1 MDKDKRPSLV
11 FIASRFPYPLE
22 KGDKLRAF
30 NLLKGLSKTHQIHL
44 IALSNEDI
52 QETWYNE
59 VKPFTSE
66 VTVYKLNPI
75 LQWFRIIFCL
85 FTNQPFQLAFFTS
98 FTIKRSIKKQ
108 LASLAPDHIFCQM
121 IRPAEYVKN
130 YHHCNKTIDYMDT
143 LSVGMERRAQKAPW
157 VTRWIYKMEA
167 QRLKEYEQRI
177 FNYFE
182 FQTMISQQDVHYI
195 AHPDQRK
202 IQVIPNGIDT
212 DFFYPMNRSEATY
225 DLVFVGN
232 LSYAPNIDAMQWFA
246 EHVLTHEPNWRLLV
260 AGANPSAAFVQSLKK
275 YPNISVEGWQP
286 DIRTAYARGS
296 VFIAPMQIGTG
307 MQNKLLEAMAMGIP
321 CITTPLASEALDVIP
336 GKDLLVARNEEEFL
350 KHIRFLLN
358 NQEEA
363 KVLGGQGRI
372 TVTKIYSWERAINAL
387 DALLIPLR

>member
-1 MDKDKRPSLV
+1 MDKDKRPTLV

-44 IALSNEDI
+44 IALSSEEI
-52 QETWYNE
+52 KESWFNE
-59 VKPFTSE
+59 VKPFTSAI
-66 VTVYKLNPI
+66 TVYKLNPL

-85 FTNQPFQLAFFTS
+85 LTNQPFQVAYFTS
-98 FTIKRSIKKQ
+98 FTVKRSIKKQ
-108 LASLAPDHIFCQM
+108 LASLAPNHIFCQM

-143 LSVGMERRAQKAPW
+143 LSIGMERRAQKAPW
-157 VTRWIYKMEA
+157 ITRWIYKMES

-212 DFFYPMNRSEATY
+212 DFFYPMNRPKDAY

-246 EHVLTHEPNWRLLV
+246 DHVLTHKPNWRLLI
-260 AGANPSAAFVQSLKK
+260 AGANPSAGFIQSLKK
-275 YPNISVEGWQP
+275 YTNISVEGWQP
-286 DIRTAYARGS
+286 DIRKAYARGK

-336 GKDLLVARNEEEFL
+336 GKDILVARNEVEFL
-350 KHIRFLLN
+350 NHISFLLN

-363 KVLGGQGRI
+363 ETLGGQGRT
-372 TVTKIYSWERAINAL
+372 TVNKIYSWERAITAL
-387 DALLIPLR
+387 NALLIPPR